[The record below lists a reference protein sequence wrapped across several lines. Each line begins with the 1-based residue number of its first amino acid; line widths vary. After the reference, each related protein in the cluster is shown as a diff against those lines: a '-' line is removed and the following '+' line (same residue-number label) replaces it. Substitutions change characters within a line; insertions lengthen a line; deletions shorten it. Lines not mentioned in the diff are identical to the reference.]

1 MIGVGWSAVQV
12 NPQLHPLSRGEKQAR
27 LEIRDDECQALVPT
41 GPRGL
46 RVQNVLQ
53 NPRQT

>member
-1 MIGVGWSAVQV
+1 MIGVGRSAVQV